1 MEEQNKYFIVLCSPK
16 RQRTYDEVV
25 ANATYP
31 VEVVDTPD
39 ECLKACVRQ
48 PPCAVIVDMIT
59 GMRAGSTNTSLLVL
73 YNLELA
79 WPVLRSTAK
88 RDEPVM
94 IVSTSPQNTAP
105 FVEALEAIATNDPNW
120 LRPQT
125 PRRFI
130 RQSVQCR
137 SRSRVKDQA
146 DKWHQGTI
154 MELSTGG
161 CFLITYEPLPIDSQ
175 MELEIWDLGEHILKA
190 EGRVVWIRDW
200 GDGPELPGM
209 GVAFDLDSVPQELA
223 KALGQ
228 VII

>member
-1 MEEQNKYFIVLCSPK
+1 MEEETKYFILLCSEK
-16 RQRTYDEVV
+16 RQGTYDEVI
-25 ANATYP
+25 ANASYP
-31 VEVVDTPD
+31 VEVVNTPD
-39 ECLKACVRQ
+39 ECLKACVRE

-73 YNLELA
+73 YNLELT

-88 RDEPVM
+88 RNEPIM

-105 FVEALEAIATNDPNW
+105 FVEAINAIATDDPAW

-130 RQSVQCR
+130 RQTVQCR
-137 SRSRVKDQA
+137 SRSRVTGED
-146 DKWHQGTI
+146 DRWHQGTI

-175 MELEIWDLGEHILKA
+175 MELEIWDLTDKVMTVRGH
-190 EGRVVWIRDW
+190 VVWIRAWD
-200 GDGPELPGM
+200 DGPELPGM
-209 GVAFDLDSVPQELA
+209 GVAFDLSSVPPELA

-228 VII
+228 AIL

>member
-1 MEEQNKYFIVLCSPK
+1 MAEESKYFILLCSAK
-16 RQRTYDEVV
+16 RQATYDEVI
-25 ANATYP
+25 ANSEYP
-31 VEVVDTPD
+31 VELVNTPD

-48 PPCAVIVDMIT
+48 PPYAVIVDMIT

-73 YNLELA
+73 YNLELT

-88 RDEPVM
+88 RNEPVM

-105 FVEALEAIATNDPNW
+105 FTEALSAIATDDPSW

-130 RQSVQCR
+130 RQTVQCR
-137 SRSRVKDQA
+137 SRSRVLKESDH
-146 DKWHQGTI
+146 WHQGTI

-161 CFLITYEPLPIDSQ
+161 CFLITYDPLPIDSE
-175 MELEIWDLGEHILKA
+175 MELEIWDLADEVMSVQGH
-190 EGRVVWIRDW
+190 VVWIRAWD
-200 GDGPELPGM
+200 DGPELPGM
-209 GVAFDLDSVPQELA
+209 GVAFDLESVPPELA

-228 VII
+228 AII